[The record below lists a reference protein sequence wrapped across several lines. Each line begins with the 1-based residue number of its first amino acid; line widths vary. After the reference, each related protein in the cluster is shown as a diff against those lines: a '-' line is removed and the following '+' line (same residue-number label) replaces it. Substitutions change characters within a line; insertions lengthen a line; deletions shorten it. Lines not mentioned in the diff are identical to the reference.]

1 MCVCVCSRFL
11 TYSYSSYFKIVKY
24 FIINIVSVLLC
35 LRNFNFISLLSY
47 IYVYMLNQFYIYSIV
62 ITIKLNQISYFDI
75 ITTSDLFKGQ
85 TILICVKRVPVS
97 WVSGLIRSLI
107 IISVVK

>member
-1 MCVCVCSRFL
+1 MGYTYEKKHMHYIYIYMCVCVCAVVSWRN
-11 TYSYSSYFKIVKY
+11 SSYFKIVKY

-62 ITIKLNQISYFDI
+62 ITIKLNQISN
-75 ITTSDLFKGQ
+75 
-85 TILICVKRVPVS
+85 ILILLQLVTYLKD
-97 WVSGLIRSLI
+97 
-107 IISVVK
+107 KQF